1 MTAFHR
7 KEETMNIEFK
17 CPQCGKSVEC
27 DETFRGQVAEC
38 PHCGKGIVV
47 PREKPRM
54 QMPKTPMQR
63 YMDDE
68 KASGVHAPNVP
79 SSNSQ
84 PDHVKVDPLPIPSE
98 TECLKAWA
106 KYWLARLL
114 IVFCVSFGLG
124 FLGGFVGRLTG
135 CAPFIDWPK
144 EGAQRLGH
152 IAVYLAFVLGVY
164 MSWRLAWWGYK
175 RYAVRN
181 LLHEQPASNMLSSWL
196 VPILVNTALSLL
208 MPMSLQIA
216 LLGVYGYIVW
226 CFTIWIFIDYL
237 MFRFM
242 SVNLLCG
249 RNIDSRWICPAI
261 LFCIFVVVMFGFA
274 QIIESVRSAES
285 ARHHDAS
292 QIYDRMK
299 QMDDS
304 RHHDASQI
312 YDRPGRMKIY

>member
-1 MTAFHR
+1 MMTL
-7 KEETMNIEFK
+7 TFK

-38 PHCGKGIVV
+38 PYCGKGIVV
-47 PREKPRM
+47 PREKPRI
-54 QMPKTPMQR
+54 PKTPMQR
-63 YMDDE
+63 NMGGE
-68 KASGVHAPNVP
+68 KASSVHAPNVP
-79 SSNSQ
+79 SSKSQ
-84 PDHVKVDPLPIPSE
+84 PNHAKVDTLPIPSE

-144 EGAQRLGH
+144 EGTQRLGL
-152 IAVYLAFVLGVY
+152 IPFVLGVY

-181 LLHEQPASNMLSSWL
+181 LLHEQPASNMLSSCL

-216 LLGVYGYIVW
+216 VLGVYGYIVW
-226 CFTIWIFIDYL
+226 CVTIWIAIDYL

-261 LFCIFVVVMFGFA
+261 LFCIFVMVMFGFA
-274 QIIESVRSAES
+274 QIIVSVRGAESV
-285 ARHHDAS
+285 HHSGAS
-292 QIYDRMK
+292 QRMTHGVCLIRRTSTR
-299 QMDDS
+299 QPS
-304 RHHDASQI
+304 I
-312 YDRPGRMKIY
+312 LT